1 MRRSERNHAATGTP
15 PSHDV
20 PTTASVGV
28 RPQTSLRRS
37 AGSGALPLGRD
48 CEPSDNVEA
57 LGVLDGLHEL
67 LLRVLEALVR
77 VGLGL
82 GLGLGLAASA
92 CARGSG

>member
-1 MRRSERNHAATGTP
+1 M
-15 PSHDV
+15 
-20 PTTASVGV
+20 
-28 RPQTSLRRS
+28 
-37 AGSGALPLGRD
+37 
-48 CEPSDNVEA
+48 EA

-92 CARGSG
+92 YARGSG